1 MAHSHARRVVDGLL
15 TAIDRKRNG
24 QSASE
29 SLGAVFKRVAA
40 GVTPS
45 DGLVTRPPSPG
56 PQLPAPHFTYPV
68 GQPDSMSLFQV
79 RLRSGPDLSGKANGI
94 LIVYGIDRHFELY
107 VRSIPFELSFP
118 TARRARLRQLDE
130 QPFVYVPPTRWQR
143 TAILQ
148 QHRSERCAVDV
159 RQVASNIQRFNKTA
173 SVQLV

>member
-79 RLRSGPDLSGKANGI
+79 CVLSDLNFRAADGMS
-94 LIVYGIDRHFELY
+94 IVYGIDRHFELY
-107 VRSIPFELSFP
+107 VRPIPFELSFP
-118 TARRARLRQLDE
+118 TARC
-130 QPFVYVPPTRWQR
+130 T
-143 TAILQ
+143 
-148 QHRSERCAVDV
+148 
-159 RQVASNIQRFNKTA
+159 
-173 SVQLV
+173 